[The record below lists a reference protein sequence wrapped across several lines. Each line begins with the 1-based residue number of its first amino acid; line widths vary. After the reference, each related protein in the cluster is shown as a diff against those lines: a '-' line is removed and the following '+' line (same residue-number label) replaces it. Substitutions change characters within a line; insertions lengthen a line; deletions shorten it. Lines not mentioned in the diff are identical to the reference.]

1 VNIDYRIFKYSIK
14 GRNLGAG
21 LMVSFRLLS
30 LILVPL
36 FTVGFI
42 PILDSAFAQ
51 EEGQFV
57 NRRIEIWALFYRL
70 MTAAFI
76 VGAIVQGVML
86 FVVVR
91 FREKKPKV
99 KEVAR

>member
-1 VNIDYRIFKYSIK
+1 VNQ
-14 GRNLGAG
+14 LGAG
-21 LMVSFRLLS
+21 LVSIRLLS
-30 LILVPL
+30 LILAPL
-36 FTVGFI
+36 FLASLI

-51 EEGQFV
+51 EEQII

-86 FVVVR
+86 FIAVR
-91 FREKKPKV
+91 FREKKV
-99 KEVAR
+99 KEVAQ

>member
-1 VNIDYRIFKYSIK
+1 MNQ
-14 GRNLGAG
+14 LGAG
-21 LMVSFRLLS
+21 LVSIRLLS
-30 LILVPL
+30 LILAPL
-36 FTVGFI
+36 FLASLI

-51 EEGQFV
+51 EEQIL
-57 NRRIEIWALFYRL
+57 NRRVEIWALFYRL

-91 FREKKPKV
+91 FRERKV
-99 KEVAR
+99 KEVAQ

>member
-1 VNIDYRIFKYSIK
+1 
-14 GRNLGAG
+14 
-21 LMVSFRLLS
+21 MVSIRLLS
-30 LILVPL
+30 LVLAPL
-36 FTVGFI
+36 FLASLI

-51 EEGQFV
+51 ESDQV
-57 NRRIEIWALFYRL
+57 LNRRVEIWALFYRL

-91 FREKKPKV
+91 FREKKV
-99 KEVAR
+99 KQEVA

>member
-1 VNIDYRIFKYSIK
+1 MNIDCRIFKYRIK
-14 GRNLGAG
+14 RRSLGAG

-36 FTVGFI
+36 FVVSLI

-51 EEGQFV
+51 EEQIV
-57 NRRIEIWALFYRL
+57 NRRVEIWALFYRL